1 MTTDPRQK
9 IFFVL
14 PSFAAGGA
22 ERVLITLMNGLNRE
36 RYAPTLVSL
45 KRDGAL
51 RALVA
56 ADIPVIAPYD
66 FRKVSW
72 SIPFLTWLWR
82 TKKPDIVM
90 STMAHMNFAVLLT
103 RFFMPRK
110 TRVFVRE
117 AITPSY
123 MDGMT
128 NHPALVRW
136 LYRLLYPL
144 ADTII
149 CPADIIIDQFKSLV
163 RLHTNRFA
171 LLYNPVDV
179 EKITRQIPAAANKE
193 TSIIHFV
200 CAGRLHPQKGFDRLI
215 ESLAVAKI
223 PFDWRLDIW
232 GEGDKHAA
240 LSALIG
246 RHGLNGRVFLR
257 GYTGNPWAEMAQAD
271 AFLLPS
277 RYEGLPNVAL
287 ESLTVGTPVIAM
299 NSAGGIHEIAA
310 LATPGTVTVCGSMD
324 EFIAAAAR
332 VTPKNERRGNLLPPT
347 FHPDSV
353 MRRFEEILSAH
364 TTHRRA

>member
-1 MTTDPRQK
+1 MDHDRRQK

-36 RYAPTLVSL
+36 RYAPTLISL

-51 RALVA
+51 RPLVA
-56 ADIPVIAPYD
+56 PDIPVIAPYN

-72 SIPFLTWLWR
+72 SVPFLGWLWR
-82 TKKPDIVM
+82 AKKPDIVI
-90 STMAHMNFAVLLT
+90 STMAHMNFAVLLSCI
-103 RFFMPRK
+103 FMPRRTK
-110 TRVFVRE
+110 VLVRE

-128 NHPALVRW
+128 NHPTLVRW
-136 LYRLLYPL
+136 LYRLLYPR

-163 RLHTNRFA
+163 RLHTDRFA

-179 EKITRQIPAAANKE
+179 EKITRQISADANKD

-215 ESLAVAKI
+215 ESLATAQL
-223 PFDWRLDIW
+223 PFGWRLDIW
-232 GEGDKHAA
+232 GEGDKYAA
-240 LSALIG
+240 LSALID
-246 RHGLNGRVFLR
+246 RHGLNGRVFLN
-257 GYTGNPWAEMAQAD
+257 GYTSNPWAEMAKAD

-310 LATPGTVTVCGSMD
+310 LATPGAITLCGSMD
-324 EFIAAAAR
+324 EFTSALAR
-332 VTPKNERRGNLLPPT
+332 VKPKNQERKNLLPVI
-347 FHPDSV
+347 FHPGSV
-353 MRRFEEILSAH
+353 MRRFEEILSAD
-364 TTHRRA
+364 TTRKRV